1 MSQTYSSK
9 KSPDSQR
16 SILEKNKETG
26 LIGSKLKIETI
37 KTGNG
42 KADAIETG
50 VEKTGTIETGHPVY
64 NTKILVVHSLRGDNG
79 FNDGIKSKIAE
90 ITKILPVNI
99 PRSIVAILFTLIII
113 PILFSPGIFMP
124 DFLAAAGGVSISQ
137 FRFPEAVFKNLNFD
151 SRDILEAQIKHLT
164 ASYSKRLVHYQPESE
179 IARLIASRIQ
189 TAEYIWMN
197 ATDDL
202 FFDYMMAQ
210 IANVK
215 IKPYFGYTRNG
226 KTPNRVSSLGR
237 WADETER
244 IDYERKLA
252 KFMKKY
258 PEIYE
263 KANFDR
269 LERINDLIIEAVLTH
284 TYIIKEVETV
294 IVKSKKA
301 VKKSKKSHAKN
312 KTRKSSKNKIKKA
325 VNDAKPVE
333 KIEKKASKTINE
345 TITPAAPEPVSTP
358 EPIPASEPE
367 IAPAPVQEAVPAP
380 ADPESSKKENKNKA
394 GAKAKQD
401 KKPARVSSGPAAPE
415 PVSMPE
421 PPAPV
426 PVQVSEPPAESGDA
440 LPPAPEAMPEPPAPT
455 DN

>member
-1 MSQTYSSK
+1 MSQIYSSQK
-9 KSPDSQR
+9 RPDNQS
-16 SILEKNKETG
+16 SILEKNEGGNITERQTIN
-26 LIGSKLKIETI
+26 LPIENHTI
-37 KTGNG
+37 KTN
-42 KADAIETG
+42 
-50 VEKTGTIETGHPVY
+50 HPIY
-64 NTKILVVHSLRGDNG
+64 KTKILVVNSKHNEIDHLSA
-79 FNDGIKSKIAE
+79 IKSKINQ
-90 ITKILPVNI
+90 ITEILPINI
-99 PRSIVAILFTLIII
+99 PRSLVAILFTLIVI

-151 SRDILEAQIKHLT
+151 SRDILDAQIKHLT
-164 ASYSKRLVHYQPESE
+164 ASYSKRLAHYHPESE
-179 IARLIASRIQ
+179 IARLITSRIQ

-226 KTPNRVSSLGR
+226 RTPNRVSSLGR

-252 KFMKKY
+252 KFMEKY

-284 TYIIKEVETV
+284 MY
-294 IVKSKKA
+294 IVKEAKTLIVKEKKA
-301 VKKSKKSHAKN
+301 VHKSKKSRAKN
-312 KTRKSSKNKIKKA
+312 KTRKTSKNKIKKA
-325 VNDAKPVE
+325 VNNVKPVE
-333 KIEKKASKTINE
+333 KIEKKANNATNE
-345 TITPAAPEPVSTP
+345 TIAPAAPEPVSTP
-358 EPIPASEPE
+358 EPE
-367 IAPAPVQEAVPAP
+367 ITPAPVQKSAPEPAAP
-380 ADPESSKKENKNKA
+380 TSSKKETKDKA
-394 GAKAKQD
+394 KQKAKQD
-401 KKPARVSSGPAAPE
+401 KKPARVSSEPAASE
-415 PVSMPE
+415 PVPMPE

-426 PVQVSEPPAESGDA
+426 PVQVPEPPAESSDT